1 MKGESMPTAY
11 NVPEDIALPG
21 DRIGDLDMRE
31 SRTNRDARTIDAYV
45 VKRGKPVDGLI
56 SLQGGAL
63 RGLYTSGV
71 LDAFLDVGL
80 AFKDVIGI
88 SAGAL
93 NAMNYVAGVRG
104 ASAFC
109 NLTYAGDPRYMGM
122 RDFLL
127 KGRIFDFEFMFDEV
141 FDHLVPFDYA
151 RFFDSPMGFTAV
163 ASNCL
168 TGRPTYFER
177 DGVEDVRTVIAAS
190 GSMPGL
196 SRFTFVDGIP
206 YLDGGIT
213 DPLGMGKAREAM
225 AQGRKVVFVL
235 TRERGFCKE
244 TTTKRMKRVWATTY
258 PRYPKLVKRLC
269 TMNELTDEQMLEADK
284 MAAHGLAFVLHPIVP
299 PVVTHTEKDTGK
311 LRALYEQGIYETR
324 EQLDALLAYL
334 ER

>member
-1 MKGESMPTAY
+1 MLTAY
-11 NVPEDIALPG
+11 NVPEEIASPG
-21 DRIGDLDMRE
+21 MRIGDFDMRE
-31 SRTNRDARTIDAYV
+31 SRTNPDARTVEAYV
-45 VKRGKPVDGLI
+45 VKLGEPVDALLN
-56 SLQGGAL
+56 LQGGAL

-80 AFKDVIGI
+80 AFRDVVGI
-88 SAGAL
+88 SAGSL
-93 NAMNYVAGVRG
+93 NAMDYVAGVRG
-104 ASAFC
+104 GSALC

-127 KGRIFDFEFMFDEV
+127 KGRIFDFDFMFDEV

-151 RFFDSPMGFTAV
+151 RFFSSPMRFTAV
-163 ASNCL
+163 ASDCL
-168 TGRPTYFER
+168 TGQPTYFDR
-177 DGVEDVRTVIAAS
+177 DKVADVKTAIAAS

-196 SRFTFVDGIP
+196 SRFIYVDDVP

-213 DPLGMGKAREAM
+213 DPLGMGKAREAVS
-225 AQGRKVVFVL
+225 QGRKVVFVL

-244 TTTKRMKRVWATTY
+244 PTPNRMKRVWATTY

-269 TMNELTDEQMLEADK
+269 AMNERTDEQMVEADR
-284 MAAHGLAFVLHPIVP
+284 MAARGQAFVLHPITP
-299 PVVTHTEKDTGK
+299 PTVTHTEKDTGK

-324 EQLDALLAYL
+324 TQLDALLTFL